1 MRDEKKIM
9 ECLKKSLKV
18 ADTCISQDPKY
29 VQLFVDVLN
38 EYIYFHEHG
47 VTEAEKFLPALL
59 QLIDEY
65 SAQDGVEAR
74 TKAFL
79 ANTKE
84 YMKAQGPP
92 LADLLT

>member
-1 MRDEKKIM
+1 MCVSIR
-9 ECLKKSLKV
+9 
-18 ADTCISQDPKY
+18 
-29 VQLFVDVLN
+29 LFVDVLN
-38 EYIYFHEHG
+38 EYIYYHEHG
-47 VTEAEKFLPALL
+47 VAEALKLLPALL
-59 QLIDEY
+59 QLIDENA
-65 SAQDGVEAR
+65 AQDGVDAR